1 MIKNCIPKY
10 YFQQKCELG
19 LRTLQCY
26 HGVKLFRN
34 KCFRKYFIVEPLQ
47 DKLSNN
53 NTRVVE
59 YHITC
64 SPALVANISIPIA
77 SLKITKQKKEFKLSN
92 ERSNLTYMY
101 NHFSMRS
108 LHDCYGI
115 HMYKIDKIQNTSI
128 FECNEHKR

>member
-64 SPALVANISIPIA
+64 SRALVANISITIA
-77 SLKITKQKKEFKLSN
+77 SVKITNKKELKLSN
-92 ERSNLTYMY
+92 ERSNLMY
-101 NHFSMRS
+101 ICTCTII
-108 LHDCYGI
+108 LV
-115 HMYKIDKIQNTSI
+115 
-128 FECNEHKR
+128 